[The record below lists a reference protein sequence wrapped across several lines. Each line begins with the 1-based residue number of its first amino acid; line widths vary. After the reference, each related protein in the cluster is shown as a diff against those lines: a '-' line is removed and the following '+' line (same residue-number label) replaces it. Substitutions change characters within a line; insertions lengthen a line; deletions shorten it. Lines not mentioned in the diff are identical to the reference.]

1 MVRPAHGTLRR
12 ALAYSRLMLTRW
24 TGWPAAIFVTLLT
37 LTLVLGDLMDAGM
50 RHWWAAHALTT
61 DTVSG
66 LLVLL
71 LTLLVVD
78 QLLVRRQA
86 RDRGRAV
93 AAQAAIMVAQAARA
107 GRAVAALA
115 PGPGPAAPADPEAS
129 AGPQTTADPEAP
141 ADPETTAGQQE
152 ATSPADADADPD
164 ARQSAADEVRTYM
177 MMLLVGA
184 PVLIEDPVSR
194 RFLEEAQYLGGIMAA
209 TLSDR
214 VPTVP
219 AARFEEAV
227 ARMRAASKPM
237 LNYLTPNERAA
248 ANAEELL
255 G

>member
-1 MVRPAHGTLRR
+1 
-12 ALAYSRLMLTRW
+12 
-24 TGWPAAIFVTLLT
+24 
-37 LTLVLGDLMDAGM
+37 
-50 RHWWAAHALTT
+50 
-61 DTVSG
+61 
-66 LLVLL
+66 
-71 LTLLVVD
+71 
-78 QLLVRRQA
+78 
-86 RDRGRAV
+86 
-93 AAQAAIMVAQAARA
+93 
-107 GRAVAALA
+107 
-115 PGPGPAAPADPEAS
+115 
-129 AGPQTTADPEAP
+129 
-141 ADPETTAGQQE
+141 
-152 ATSPADADADPD
+152 
-164 ARQSAADEVRTYM
+164 

-219 AARFEEAV
+219 AARFDEAV